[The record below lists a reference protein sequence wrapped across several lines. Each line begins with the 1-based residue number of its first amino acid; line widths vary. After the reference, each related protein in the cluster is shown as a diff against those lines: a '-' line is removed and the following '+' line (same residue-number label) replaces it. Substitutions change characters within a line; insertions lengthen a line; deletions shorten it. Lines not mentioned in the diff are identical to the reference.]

1 MNLKVLSN
9 HKNELQCFSFP
20 NKEKTKNVKQKKHVK
35 QVKQS
40 QNLPVTL
47 NAFTSTL
54 VAQKPNLKV

>member
-1 MNLKVLSN
+1 MIK
-9 HKNELQCFSFP
+9 LQCL
-20 NKEKTKNVKQKKHVK
+20 KEEKKGKTFKKPVK

-54 VAQKPNLKV
+54 IAQKPNLKV